1 MGEGRERW
9 RETEKGGMKSE
20 KKKQKIKRDKKEIVQ
35 QITSSNWVCNKRET
49 NA

>member
-20 KKKQKIKRDKKEIVQ
+20 KKAENKEGLKRNSAAE
-35 QITSSNWVCNKRET
+35 N
-49 NA
+49 